1 MSNLVFAAPPASTPR
16 HAELRKEV
24 RSFLESALAGMS
36 PAQRASSW
44 FNFDADFSRQLGAR
58 GWIGMTWPKRYGG
71 SERSAHDRYIVV
83 EELLAAGAP
92 VGAHWIADRQ
102 SGPLLLRFGS
112 EQQRQTI
119 LPRIVRGECYFCI
132 GMSEPDSGSDLAAVR
147 TRAEPVNGG
156 GYRVNGAKVWT
167 TFAHVAN
174 YMILFC
180 RTDDRSDDRH
190 KGFSQFLVDLST
202 PGITVRPIL
211 DMGGRHHFNEVV
223 FQDVFLEEGA
233 LIGERG
239 DGWSQ
244 VTSELA
250 LERSGP
256 ERFLSSYV
264 LLTELVRALG
274 PNPDERAAIAIGRLT
289 SHLIV
294 LRRLSRSVAGMLES
308 GGAPGLQAALVKDVG
323 NSLEQELP
331 EIARLLSSVEP
342 DSGSAD
348 PFVSTLAE
356 TILQAPIYSLRGGA
370 REVLRGIIA
379 RGLDVR

>member
-1 MSNLVFAAPPASTPR
+1 
-16 HAELRKEV
+16 
-24 RSFLESALAGMS
+24 
-36 PAQRASSW
+36 
-44 FNFDADFSRQLGAR
+44 
-58 GWIGMTWPKRYGG
+58 
-71 SERSAHDRYIVV
+71 
-83 EELLAAGAP
+83 
-92 VGAHWIADRQ
+92 
-102 SGPLLLRFGS
+102 
-112 EQQRQTI
+112 
-119 LPRIVRGECYFCI
+119 
-132 GMSEPDSGSDLAAVR
+132 
-147 TRAEPVNGG
+147 
-156 GYRVNGAKVWT
+156 
-167 TFAHVAN
+167 
-174 YMILFC
+174 MILFC

-223 FQDVFLEEGA
+223 FQDVFLDECA
-233 LIGERG
+233 LIGGRG

-250 LERSGP
+250 FERSGP
-256 ERFLSSYV
+256 ERFLSSFV

-274 PNPDERAAIAIGRLT
+274 RNPNERAAIAIGRLT

-294 LRRLSRSVAGMLES
+294 LRRLSRSVAGMLDS

-331 EIARLLSSVEP
+331 EIARLLLSVEP
-342 DSGSAD
+342 DCGSTD
-348 PFVSTLAE
+348 PYVSTLAE